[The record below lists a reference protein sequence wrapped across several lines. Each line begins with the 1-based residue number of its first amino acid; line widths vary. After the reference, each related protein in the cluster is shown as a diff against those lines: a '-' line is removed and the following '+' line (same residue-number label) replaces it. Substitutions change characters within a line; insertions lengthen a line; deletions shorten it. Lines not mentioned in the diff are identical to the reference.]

1 MDLSPIFNLPV
12 TLGGT
17 VEEVAAQCYEAFI
30 NEFEELEGF
39 IDIGEVEPGDEGRKI
54 VCRVEDGR
62 CVTVTMA
69 YLDVPITDTFLGL
82 DLNGG
87 ADVEERFVEQLHAQG
102 IPAISQFDG
111 IVLPDHFMMIELN
124 ESITWWDK
132 EYWGK
137 EGFQE
142 EAIAL
147 Q

>member
-1 MDLSPIFNLPV
+1 MDLSPTFNLPV

-39 IDIGEVEPGDEGRKI
+39 IDIEALEPGDEGRKI
-54 VCRVEDGR
+54 ICRIEDGR

-69 YLDVPITDTFLGL
+69 YLEVPITDTFLGL

-87 ADVEERFVEQLHAQG
+87 PDAEERFVAELKDQE
-102 IPAISQFDG
+102 IPAIAQFDG
-111 IVLPDHFMMIELN
+111 IVLPEHFMMIELN
-124 ESITWWDK
+124 ESITWWDR
-132 EYWGK
+132 EYWGRD
-137 EGFQE
+137 GFQE
-142 EAIAL
+142 EAVAL

>member
-1 MDLSPIFNLPV
+1 MDLSPTFNLPV

-39 IDIGEVEPGDEGRKI
+39 IDIEALEPGDEGRKI
-54 VCRVEDGR
+54 VCRIEDGR

-69 YLDVPITDTFLGL
+69 YLEVPITDTFLGL

-87 ADVEERFVEQLHAQG
+87 PDAEERFVAELKDQE
-102 IPAISQFDG
+102 IPAIAQFDG
-111 IVLPDHFMMIELN
+111 IVLPEHFMMIELN
-124 ESITWWDK
+124 ESITWWDR
-132 EYWGK
+132 EYWGRD
-137 EGFQE
+137 GFQE
-142 EAIAL
+142 EAVAL